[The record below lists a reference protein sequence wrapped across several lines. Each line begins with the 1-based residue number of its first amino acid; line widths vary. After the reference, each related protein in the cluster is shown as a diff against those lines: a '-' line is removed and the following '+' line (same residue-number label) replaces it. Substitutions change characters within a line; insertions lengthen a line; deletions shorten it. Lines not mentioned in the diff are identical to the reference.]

1 MCVCVCE
8 TDESAGLTPQL
19 VIVRA
24 ALGLSTAVA
33 HLTAVLFIVH
43 PETKLLPLS
52 NKHKHSVKHRRA
64 HISLHQCL
72 SQTENTQNTERKS
85 LILQN

>member
-1 MCVCVCE
+1 MCVCVCV

-24 ALGLSTAVA
+24 ALGLSAAVA

-43 PETKLLPLS
+43 AETKLLPLP

-64 HISLHQCL
+64 LRVYISV
-72 SQTENTQNTERKS
+72 
-85 LILQN
+85 